1 MRGHIRKLGKRKDG
15 TWRWVAFMPDPSKGG
30 TAKIQRTFR
39 RKEEAEDW
47 LVSEGASKRQGTWV
61 DPRQAE
67 RPFRDVIAAW
77 RESWLDIEPKTRSGY
92 ETIIRCHLL
101 PEFGNTPVSRVT
113 TEAVQ
118 AYVNRLAKT
127 AGSGTVRNIFAAL
140 RNALNTGVRLKLLVA
155 NPCVGVKL
163 PRARRREPVFLT
175 ADEVRALADA
185 ITPHYRILVWMAAYT
200 GLRAGEIH
208 GLRLCDVDVLRGV
221 VHVRQALKD
230 VNGHLHFGP
239 TKTHDSRT
247 VSLPAFLRA
256 MLNDHLAALPPGTPE
271 ALVFPSQTG
280 KPLRHDLFFARHFKP
295 AVRKALPAD
304 KHGLRFHDLRHTCA
318 SLSIAAGAHPKLI
331 SARLGHSSIQITM
344 DRYGHLYDSAEEA
357 LAESLDAAFVAAG
370 ENAAGNVVAIG
381 R

>member
-1 MRGHIRKLGKRKDG
+1 
-15 TWRWVAFMPDPSKGG
+15 
-30 TAKIQRTFR
+30 
-39 RKEEAEDW
+39 
-47 LVSEGASKRQGTWV
+47 
-61 DPRQAE
+61 
-67 RPFRDVIAAW
+67 VIEAW
-77 RESWLDIEPKTRSGY
+77 RESWLDIEPKTRAGY

-118 AYVNRLAKT
+118 TYVNRLAKT
-127 AGSGTVRNIFAAL
+127 AGSGTVRNIYAAL
-140 RNALNTGVRLKLLVA
+140 RNALNTGVRLKLLVV
-155 NPCVGVKL
+155 NPCSGVKL
-163 PRARRREPVFLT
+163 PRARRKEPVFLT
-175 ADEVRALADA
+175 AEEVQALADT
-185 ITPHYRILVWMAAYT
+185 ITPHYRILVYMAAYT

-208 GLRLCDVDVLRGV
+208 GLRRCDVDVLKGTI
-221 VHVRQALKD
+221 HVRQALKD
-230 VNGHLHFGP
+230 VGGHQHFGP

-280 KPLRHDLFFARHFKP
+280 KPLRHDLFYGRHFKP

-370 ENAAGNVVAIG
+370 ESGASNVVGI

>member
-1 MRGHIRKLGKRKDG
+1 MAGHTRYLGKRKDG
-15 TWRWVAFMPDPSKGG
+15 SKRWVAYMPDPQNGP
-30 TAKIQRTFR
+30 TAKIQKTFR
-39 RKEEAEDW
+39 LKEEAEAWREDQ
-47 LVSEGASKRQGTWV
+47 SNSKRQGTWV

-67 RPFRDVIAAW
+67 RPFRDVIEGW
-77 RESWLDIEPKTRSGY
+77 RDSWLDIEPKTRAGY
-92 ETIIRCHLL
+92 ETIIKQHLL

-118 AYVNRLAKT
+118 AYVNRISKT
-127 AGSGTVRNIFAAL
+127 AGSGTVRNIYAAL
-140 RNALNTGVRLKLLVA
+140 RNALNTGVRLKLLVV
-155 NPCVGVKL
+155 NPCSGVKL
-163 PRARRREPVFLT
+163 PRARHAEPIFLT
-175 ADEVRALADA
+175 AEEVRALADA
-185 ITPHYRILVWMAAYT
+185 ITPHYRILVYMAAYT
-200 GLRAGEIH
+200 GLRAGELH
-208 GLRLCDVDVLRGV
+208 GLRRCDVDVLRGV
-221 VHVRQALKD
+221 IHVRQALKD
-230 VNGHLHFGP
+230 VGGHLHFGP

-256 MLNDHLAALPPGTPE
+256 MLNDHLAALPPGTSD

-280 KPLRHDLFFARHFKP
+280 KPLRHNAFYGRHFKP
-295 AVRKALPAD
+295 AVRRALPAE

-370 ENAAGNVVAIG
+370 ENGASNVVEI

>member
-1 MRGHIRKLGKRKDG
+1 MSASD
-15 TWRWVAFMPDPSKGG
+15 A
-30 TAKIQRTFR
+30 TF
-39 RKEEAEDW
+39 
-47 LVSEGASKRQGTWV
+47 S
-61 DPRQAE
+61 
-67 RPFRDVIAAW
+67 
-77 RESWLDIEPKTRSGY
+77 
-92 ETIIRCHLL
+92 
-101 PEFGNTPVSRVT
+101 
-113 TEAVQ
+113 
-118 AYVNRLAKT
+118 
-127 AGSGTVRNIFAAL
+127 AGSIAL
-140 RNALNTGVRLKLLVA
+140 TLPG
-155 NPCVGVKL
+155 PGVKL
-163 PRARRREPVFLT
+163 PRARRKEPVFLT
-175 ADEVRALADA
+175 AEEVGALADA
-185 ITPHYRILVWMAAYT
+185 ITPHYRILVHMAAYT

-208 GLRLCDVDVLRGV
+208 GLRRCDVDVLRGV
-221 VHVRQALKD
+221 IHVRQALKD
-230 VNGHLHFGP
+230 VGGHQHFGP

-280 KPLRHDLFFARHFKP
+280 KPLRHDLFYARHFKP

-370 ENAAGNVVAIG
+370 ESAASNVVGI